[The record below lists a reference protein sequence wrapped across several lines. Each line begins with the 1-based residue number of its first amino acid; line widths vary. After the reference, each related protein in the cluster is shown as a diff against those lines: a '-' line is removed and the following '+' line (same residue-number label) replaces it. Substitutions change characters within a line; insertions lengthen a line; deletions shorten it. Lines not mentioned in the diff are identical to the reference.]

1 MIRKILIF
9 MAFISLPGLPAVLP
23 AMAEEPAFSDHPD
36 GTGDPDAT
44 TCRKPQTIP
53 NSRFTGP
60 RVCKLNSQWALL
72 RKNGQDLSADGR
84 DIIPDAKGTNVGPM
98 TCTMSGGGATN
109 GGQMICRPQ

>member
-1 MIRKILIF
+1 MKRKVLF
-9 MAFISLPGLPAVLP
+9 LAAFLGFPVLPVILPAGAQQP
-23 AMAEEPAFSDHPD
+23 ALSARPD

-44 TCRKPQTIP
+44 TCRPSQPLP

-72 RKNGQDLSADGR
+72 RKNGQDISADGR

-98 TCTMSGGGATN
+98 NCSVVGGGATSA
-109 GGQMICRPQ
+109 GQMVCRPQ

>member
-1 MIRKILIF
+1 MRKTLIF
-9 MAFISLPGLPAVLP
+9 AAFFGLAGFPAILP
-23 AMAEEPAFSDHPD
+23 AMAEESAMADHPD
-36 GTGDPDAT
+36 GAGDPDAT
-44 TCRKPQTIP
+44 TCRRPQTIP

-98 TCTMSGGGATN
+98 NCSVVGGGATS
-109 GGQMICRPQ
+109 GGQMVCRPQ

>member
-1 MIRKILIF
+1 MTGKALIF
-9 MAFISLPGLPAVLP
+9 VAFMEILAVGLPAGAQEVS
-23 AMAEEPAFSDHPD
+23 ARPD

-44 TCRKPQTIP
+44 TCRPPQPLP

-72 RKNGQDLSADGR
+72 RKNGQDISADGR
-84 DIIPDAKGTNVGPM
+84 DIIADPKGSNVGPM
-98 TCTMSGGGATN
+98 NCTYAGGGATS